1 MKSSIEKTKLS
12 PVDVELSVT
21 GFKDV
26 FTDESR
32 QNGGTAYTMKL
43 KRKHPRA
50 KIIGDDI
57 YVRRPGAT
65 LRFTVES
72 SNGDKE
78 TYYPV
83 GIAFVREGD
92 HPSDELRL
100 GMGSFPKLRTRTDG
114 QTLTIVHRCGT
125 ETGRV
130 RHKFSVVIQRGS
142 DGRIGIID
150 PGITSDDDH

>member
-32 QNGGTAYTMKL
+32 QNGGTDYTMKL

-65 LRFTVES
+65 GQLA
-72 SNGDKE
+72 
-78 TYYPV
+78 PV
-83 GIAFVREGD
+83 CWHGW
-92 HPSDELRL
+92 HN
-100 GMGSFPKLRTRTDG
+100 DG
-114 QTLTIVHRCGT
+114 H
-125 ETGRV
+125 
-130 RHKFSVVIQRGS
+130 
-142 DGRIGIID
+142 D
-150 PGITSDDDH
+150 